1 MKELSLNLL
10 DVTLNSVRAEAQ
22 NILVELEETGNLL
35 SFRIADDG
43 CGMDEELLSSV
54 CSPFTTTRTTRKVG
68 LGLPLLQMAAEAT
81 GGTLTLSSKDRKNH
95 PENHGTELVAVFH
108 TDHIDCP
115 PLGDFVGTVVLLLQ
129 RAPFT
134 PRFVFTHRKNGRA
147 WSLDTDD
154 LHARLGK
161 DIPLSHPEVLSF
173 VSDYLKEQ
181 EVLLTDERPTDLSE

>member
-22 NILVELEETGNLL
+22 NILVELEETRNLL

-95 PENHGTELVAVFH
+95 PEDHGTELIAVFH

-129 RAPFT
+129 RAPPASSSRTGKTAEPGLWT
-134 PRFVFTHRKNGRA
+134 PMTCTPGWEKIFLCLIRRCFP
-147 WSLDTDD
+147 SL
-154 LHARLGK
+154 
-161 DIPLSHPEVLSF
+161 
-173 VSDYLKEQ
+173 
-181 EVLLTDERPTDLSE
+181 PTT